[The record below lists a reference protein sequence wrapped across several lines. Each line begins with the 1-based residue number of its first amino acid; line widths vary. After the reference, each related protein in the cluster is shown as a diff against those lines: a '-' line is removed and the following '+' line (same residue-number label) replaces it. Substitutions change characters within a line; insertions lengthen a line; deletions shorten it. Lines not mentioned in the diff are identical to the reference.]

1 MDFKGGSN
9 TEKLMAAT
17 KFYVPILKCTPN
29 PWLAR
34 VVEILIQLIIYMD
47 NILQV
52 KENLTFQ
59 E

>member
-47 NILQV
+47 NIL
-52 KENLTFQ
+52 
-59 E
+59 